1 MPTQEAKAHHVGEW
15 ASLRNT
21 SLEIAEA
28 IFELAKYDEKLAEK
42 IWEEGS
48 DEVLSLAFAKT
59 DKDALFWG
67 EQTIERKNVYPEAP
81 GARSGQQN
89 KTRTDQ
95 PWPVRFFYFAASFIT
110 CLKVSIGQKPLASTG
125 QPFSARVTRCGGDC
139 RVKVSV
145 LRSCAVL

>member
-67 EQTIERKNVYPEAP
+67 EQTIERKTYNPKRPAHDR
-81 GARSGQQN
+81 AN
-89 KTRTDQ
+89 KTKPGPTSHGRS
-95 PWPVRFFYFAASFIT
+95 VF
-110 CLKVSIGQKPLASTG
+110 SISP
-125 QPFSARVTRCGGDC
+125 R
-139 RVKVSV
+139 
-145 LRSCAVL
+145 RSSPA

>member
-1 MPTQEAKAHHVGEW
+1 MLTQEAKAHHVGEW

-67 EQTIERKNVYPEAP
+67 EQTIERKNV
-81 GARSGQQN
+81 
-89 KTRTDQ
+89 
-95 PWPVRFFYFAASFIT
+95 
-110 CLKVSIGQKPLASTG
+110 
-125 QPFSARVTRCGGDC
+125 
-139 RVKVSV
+139 
-145 LRSCAVL
+145 